1 MFFEMAKALVAYP
14 EWKSILGEMK
24 YRILHDAEN
33 KIQEPF
39 AFFCTC
45 IRKALSPDDPV
56 LGIELTDDESQQE
69 KEIEILNQL
78 KEHEQIPVFIEN
90 DTNGAINGSGTETN

>member
-39 AFFCTC
+39 AC

-56 LGIELTDDESQQE
+56 LGIELTDDGSQQE